1 MATQIIHKKSSVAAK
16 VPLASDL
23 AVGELAL
30 NLADQKIYSKQTNG
44 TVVELGGGGSV
55 SESDVTAHE
64 AALSIGYSQ
73 LTSVP
78 STFTPSAH
86 THTKS
91 EITDFSDADYA
102 TATQGTKADN
112 AMPKAGGTFTGT
124 VNVTTVDFGDWT
136 VTESGGHLYFAV
148 SGVNKMKLD
157 SSGNLQVAGDIDT
170 NATIT

>member
-1 MATQIIHKKSSVAAK
+1 MATKIIHKKSSVAAK
-16 VPLASDL
+16 VPLSTDL
-23 AVGELAL
+23 EVGEIAL
-30 NLADQKIYSKQTNG
+30 NLADQKIFSKQTDG
-44 TVVELGGGGSV
+44 TIVELGGGTV

-91 EITDFSDADYA
+91 QITDFSDSDYA
-102 TATQGTKADN
+102 TTAQGTKADN

-157 SSGNLQVAGDIDT
+157 SSGNLQVAGDIDS

>member
-1 MATQIIHKKSSVAAK
+1 MATKIIHKKSSVAAK

-23 AVGELAL
+23 EVGEIAL
-30 NLADQKIYSKQTNG
+30 NLADLKIFSKQTDG
-44 TVVELGGGGSV
+44 TVVELGAGDV
-55 SESDVTAHE
+55 SQADVTAHE

-78 STFTPSAH
+78 STFAPSAH

-91 EITDFSDADYA
+91 QITDFSDGDYA
-102 TATQGTKADN
+102 TAAQGTTADN
-112 AMPKAGGTFTGT
+112 AMPRAGGTFTGT
-124 VNVTTVDFGDWT
+124 VNVTTIDFGDWT

-157 SSGNLQVAGDIDT
+157 ASGNLQVAGDIDS